1 MTPLGETLRRAR
13 LSKGITFEDA
23 ERVTR
28 ISRKYLEALELENF
42 GILPAPVF
50 ARGFLRSYADY
61 LGLNP
66 GELMPF
72 FPVGHIEEPKLEQL
86 PEMIQPRTWNA
97 NSLIA
102 MGVIGFLIAMVV
114 ALYSVGAE
122 ETNPSFLDESS
133 NDAGQDQTPDVIIP
147 EDSGVTAGPA
157 AALPDLAG
165 LSLADAI
172 AQVEATGAS
181 SIVIGVGQCDAPA
194 GQIKEHSP
202 PSGTEVGAND
212 IVTLSVCR

>member
-1 MTPLGETLRRAR
+1 VPRPLKAVFAR
-13 LSKGITFEDA
+13 GAGSEIEVDEVCGAAGVD
-23 ERVTR
+23 RDR
-28 ISRKYLEALELENF
+28 IHELENF

-72 FPVGHIEEPKLEQL
+72 FPVGHVEEPKLEQL
-86 PEMIQPRTWNA
+86 PEISEPHTWSA

-102 MGVIGFLIAMVV
+102 IGVIGFLVAMVV

-122 ETNPSFLDESS
+122 SS
-133 NDAGQDQTPDVIIP
+133 NPAWVHEPTDATGANQAPQVIIP
-147 EDSGVTAGPA
+147 EANGANAGPA

-172 AQVEATGAS
+172 TQVQATGAS
-181 SIVIGVGQCDAPA
+181 YIVVGVKQCDSPA
-194 GQIKEHSP
+194 GQIKETSP